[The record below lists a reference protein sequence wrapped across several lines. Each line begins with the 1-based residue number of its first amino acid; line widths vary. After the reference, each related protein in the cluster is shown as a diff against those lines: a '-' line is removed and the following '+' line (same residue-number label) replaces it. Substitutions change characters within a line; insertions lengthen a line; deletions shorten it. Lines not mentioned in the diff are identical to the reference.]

1 LRPEEEDRVDPKG
14 MIAVVTGAASGI
26 GRATALELARRG
38 ADLVVSDIHEERL
51 ADVVREAGALGGR
64 VASARCDVR
73 LDEEVA
79 ALREAAL
86 DTFGRVDLLVNS
98 PGVSLLGAVENMPIE
113 DWQWVLDVNLV
124 GFVRTCQVFMKDMI
138 ERGSGYIVNVASVA
152 GLYAYSYD
160 AIPYVSSKFGCYG
173 FTEGLAVYLKP
184 RGIGVSVLCPGLV
197 VTNLG
202 ENARIVGV
210 EDPGEF
216 LHFPPHMQR
225 GISPEEVGTITC
237 DGIQDE
243 RFLILTHPE
252 DEEVIRARRED
263 LDAALEEQ
271 AKRSPDPFAGRYGPT
286 SD

>member
-1 LRPEEEDRVDPKG
+1 VDPKG

>member
-1 LRPEEEDRVDPKG
+1 

>member
-1 LRPEEEDRVDPKG
+1 MDPKG